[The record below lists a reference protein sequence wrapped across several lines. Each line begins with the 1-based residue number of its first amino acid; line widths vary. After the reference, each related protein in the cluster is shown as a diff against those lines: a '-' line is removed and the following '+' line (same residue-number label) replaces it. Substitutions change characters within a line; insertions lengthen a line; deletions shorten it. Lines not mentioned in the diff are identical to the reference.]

1 MLEYDR
7 IDMLDG
13 IDVNKTTV
21 LSEMNFRFQPKLF
34 DGCHDLT
41 LKAMSFNDVAIVS
54 VKGNYYR
61 IQFWYMSKDEAIN
74 ILRNPDLT
82 EKNGTLQNTENFLQR
97 IKDVSK
103 EIRSVIL
110 KMKNINFTIV
120 KI

>member
-13 IDVNKTTV
+13 IDVNKITV
-21 LSEMNFRFQPKLF
+21 LREMNFRFQPKLF

-41 LKAMSFNDVAIVS
+41 LKAMSFDVAIVS
-54 VKGNYYR
+54 VKGNDYR

-82 EKNGTLQNTENFLQR
+82 EKSGPLQNTENLLLR

-110 KMKNINFTIV
+110 KMKNINLTIV